1 MSQKGKNGSIMSFFK
16 PVTRSQTPKAS
27 RTSTS
32 NPPSSPQPASSP
44 LEQKTTT
51 PVKTSLP
58 PPPDREIQASDE
70 DDDFGSSSD
79 DSLEDL
85 STILGRGRPG
95 NVTRSPAR
103 NLFATPKA
111 KRAAVEFH
119 ASPLAIISKHKF
131 DLKAL
136 AKDARQDDATNASS
150 MRAKAFSEL
159 DDQGDER
166 MSIDEASRDAMEDIV
181 KNSTGQDAQKV
192 LRAVQRSEP
201 GQSQLRYCFFR
212 EDYTPPSP
220 KTAPKKFSKGPWRLL
235 TQGDHQT
242 REQHLASGVPLTLL
256 QLQGGLPDELFEW
269 ILDELCVQMSTLTRQ
284 EYCNLLS
291 SCPDSIERI
300 ITPKRLEALLYRFG
314 AAPELAQRDSELN
327 LMKPNTEP
335 YGARDWSPLGSFLSL
350 LAAMSPYMSQESIFY
365 ASRTLL
371 LMSMDKFLIYDINLL
386 ITYEIAIEALL
397 EAIPQSSWDTFC
409 FETCTLLHILVKAQC
424 VRTNALA
431 CLPISKTRPHEL
443 RRRLAMAFLFAD
455 PSLGRHHPDNTVTI
469 RGIIEL
475 LDHEDFLVGPQTD
488 FTELQANI
496 LLLNIVVD
504 DGSFMPSDD
513 PEKEKEFNSDI
524 DALAVRLREIWRK
537 INDAGM
543 KLARTE
549 AKSVIEWVQQRLA
562 HSVRTRRKAKKS
574 IFDLPG
580 QREDP
585 FLPKQQDYMKN
596 FLRKV
601 PKNMSENAVKQSP
614 SETGE
619 GFHEAADT
627 DTIVV
632 RFK

>member
-1 MSQKGKNGSIMSFFK
+1 MSFFK
-16 PVTRSQTPKAS
+16 PVTRSQTPKATK
-27 RTSTS
+27 TSTS
-32 NPPSSPQPASSP
+32 NPSLPSQPSPSP
-44 LEQKTTT
+44 LERKTTT
-51 PVKTSLP
+51 PVKIALSKTLNH
-58 PPPDREIQASDE
+58 EIQASD
-70 DDDFGSSSD
+70 DDEDFGSSSD

-95 NVTRSPAR
+95 KVTQSPAR

-111 KRAAVEFH
+111 KRTAVEFP

-159 DDQGDER
+159 DGEGDER
-166 MSIDEASRDAMEDIV
+166 MLVDGMSRDAVEDVV
-181 KNSTGQDAQKV
+181 KSNVGQDAQKV
-192 LRAVQRSEP
+192 LRAVQRSQP
-201 GQSQLRYCFFR
+201 GQSQLRYCFFC
-212 EDYTPPSP
+212 EDYNSPSP
-220 KTAPKKFSKGPWRLL
+220 KAAPKKFSKGPWRLL

-269 ILDELCVQMSTLTRQ
+269 ILDELCTHKSTLTRQ

-300 ITPKRLEALLYRFG
+300 ITPQRLEALLYRFG
-314 AAPELAQRDSELN
+314 ASPELAQRDSKLN
-327 LMKPNTEP
+327 VVKPSIEP

-350 LAAMSPYMSQESIFY
+350 LTAMSPHMSQESIFY
-365 ASRTLL
+365 TSQTLL
-371 LMSMDKFLIYDINLL
+371 RMSMDKFLIYDINILT
-386 ITYEIAIEALL
+386 TYESAIEALL
-397 EAIPQSSWDTFC
+397 GAIPQSSWDKFC
-409 FETCTLLHILVKAQC
+409 FETCTLLSTLIKAQC

-431 CLPISKTRPHEL
+431 CLPISQARPHEL
-443 RRRLAMAFLFAD
+443 RRRLAMVFLFNDA
-455 PSLGRHHPDNTVTI
+455 SLGRYHPDDTVTI
-469 RGIIEL
+469 RGIIER
-475 LDHEDFLVGPQTD
+475 LDHDDFFVGPRTD

-496 LLLNIVVD
+496 LLLNVAVD
-504 DGSFMPSDD
+504 DGSFTPSDD
-513 PEKEKEFNSDI
+513 PEKEKQFNSDI
-524 DALAVRLREIWRK
+524 DELATRLREIWRK

-585 FLPKQQDYMKN
+585 FLPKQQDYMKS
-596 FLRKV
+596 FLGKA
-601 PKNMSENAVKQSP
+601 PKSAPEKAIKQSH
-614 SETGE
+614 SESDE
-619 GFHEAADT
+619 VFHEATDA

-632 RFK
+632 RIK

>member
-1 MSQKGKNGSIMSFFK
+1 MSQNGKNGSIMSFFK

-397 EAIPQSSWDTFC
+397 EAIPQSSWDTFVSGALC
-409 FETCTLLHILVKAQC
+409 LL
-424 VRTNALA
+424 
-431 CLPISKTRPHEL
+431 
-443 RRRLAMAFLFAD
+443 
-455 PSLGRHHPDNTVTI
+455 
-469 RGIIEL
+469 
-475 LDHEDFLVGPQTD
+475 
-488 FTELQANI
+488 
-496 LLLNIVVD
+496 
-504 DGSFMPSDD
+504 
-513 PEKEKEFNSDI
+513 
-524 DALAVRLREIWRK
+524 
-537 INDAGM
+537 
-543 KLARTE
+543 
-549 AKSVIEWVQQRLA
+549 
-562 HSVRTRRKAKKS
+562 
-574 IFDLPG
+574 
-580 QREDP
+580 
-585 FLPKQQDYMKN
+585 
-596 FLRKV
+596 
-601 PKNMSENAVKQSP
+601 
-614 SETGE
+614 
-619 GFHEAADT
+619 
-627 DTIVV
+627 
-632 RFK
+632 